1 MIWILCVKIIKQRI
15 ANRAELQRAKD
26 LGKELFGNDPREI
39 TFANQGGI
47 MSTNKAFQRVA

>member
-1 MIWILCVKIIKQRI
+1 MSQNKSIPDGSRLGQTNIFNNPTYDRGKQ
-15 ANRAELQRAKD
+15 
-26 LGKELFGNDPREI
+26 LFGGPGEI